1 MNHFMAMLVA
11 ATVSFAAAP
20 AFAAGWTLAEDSKI
34 AFGSVK
40 KDKVG
45 EAHHF
50 SELTG
55 SVAEDGSAMV
65 EIDVTSV
72 ETWIDIRNERMQE
85 HVFNARKFPKASIST
100 KLDMSEFASME
111 PGQMTTT
118 TSKATLSFLGQE
130 LPIEAELFVVAI
142 ADDKVMV
149 TTDEMLMLST
159 ADLGIT
165 AGVDELM
172 KLAKLPGITR
182 VTPVTLRL
190 IFEKQ

>member
-1 MNHFMAMLVA
+1 MNRFMTMLVA
-11 ATVSFAAAP
+11 ATVSFGAMP
-20 AFAAGWTLAEDSKI
+20 ALSAGWTLGEDSKI

-40 KDKVG
+40 KDTVG

-50 SELTG
+50 SELSG
-55 SVAEDGSAMV
+55 SVAEDGTATV

-85 HVFNARKFPKASIST
+85 HVFDAAAFPKATIST
-100 KLDMSEFASME
+100 KLDMAELTALA
-111 PGQMTTT
+111 PGEMTTT
-118 TSKATLSFLGQE
+118 TAKGTLGFLGQE
-130 LPIEAELFVVAI
+130 LPVEAELFVVAL
-142 ADDKVMV
+142 ADNRVMV

-165 AGVDELM
+165 AGVDKLM
-172 KLAKLPGITR
+172 ALAKLPSITR

-190 IFEKQ
+190 IFEKK